1 MLRPRQKF
9 AIGGG
14 VVEGEDLGSRE
25 GFDEPNLVGRNTNR
39 DDLGRFSAG
48 IVQDPDFQT
57 QVADLVDQNFS
68 TAEIADKLDS
78 SITQIQRVRKILGL
92 QASERLSFDDLN
104 KASDG
109 QFEKFFKEYLEK
121 ESAVEV
127 AGKTRKSKSWPIMEK
142 ALKTVPKNA
151 SLKEKY
157 NAIKRFA
164 EPPALYGYTGRAAL
178 EKFPRMGKIL
188 IAKINESF
196 RKAEKQGFD
205 KLNIKKLADAIPAYN
220 YKTLQAIFGNAKRN
234 PNLIKVVDQT
244 TKNKKQQIINAKNF
258 VKKLKELGVVITQ
271 GEKKKG
277 AYLFEPLTE
286 EVKEKLKDLKPLKET
301 KPDYQFSKFRN
312 LVTIFAK
319 ASEDYNKFGFSK
331 DALVL
336 TRAADSLNSALI
348 QEFTSKPLGLLKKG
362 KSSVSFLD
370 SAMSKNDVDKL
381 RQFIEDTPQI
391 KNVLSIAFDPTGKN
405 GTYFK
410 PRNLN
415 KLSGGQLLRDILIQ
429 KDHIFPVKEVSM
441 IEKPTRTTIGKF
453 GPGGALLETPFN
465 KVLTTGYFNNSLR
478 NKIQNFLNSGQLINQ
493 KEAIKQIDNT
503 LKGLDTTIYHNGN
516 YYGGQITPSVERQI
530 KKLGFDKF
538 DIQEDVVKNIKEQ
551 DAAIKKLKDQKFSDS
566 AIVKAVSK
574 SKFAF
579 PFVLGAGIVSSIT
592 PSSVEA
598 AEAGAATLQMPQG
611 SPAQINPVDEEGFT
625 DTEKLLAGTTAGGAA
640 YAARRPLLKTAAA
653 IARPFGFPTVA
664 AGFGLGQF
672 VDINPFR
679 FATEE
684 EREAGKSFITRD
696 EKFGSLKEDPSFAL
710 AGADLLLP
718 ELTKQVG
725 IRSLLANPFGRLARG
740 FTPLGIGLQGIE
752 LINQARK
759 EQRRIDAMSPEE
771 REDFIA
777 EQESLLDFSA

>member
-1 MLRPRQKF
+1 MKVHEYNEMMAYMLRPRQKF

-25 GFDEPNLVGRNTNR
+25 GFDEPNLVSR
-39 DDLGRFSAG
+39 DELGRFSASV
-48 IVQDPDFQT
+48 VQDPDFQT

-78 SITQIQRVRKILGL
+78 SASQIQRVRRMLGL
-92 QASERLSFDDLN
+92 QSTERLSFDDLN

-127 AGKTRKSKSWPIMEK
+127 AGKTRKSKSWPIIEK
-142 ALKTVPKNA
+142 ALKTVPKDA

-157 NAIKRFA
+157 NAIKKFA
-164 EPPALYGYTGRAAL
+164 ESPALYGYTGRAAL

-220 YKTLQAIFGNAKRN
+220 YKTLQAIFGSAKKN

-244 TKNKKQQIINAKNF
+244 TKNKKQNIINAKNF
-258 VKKLKELGVVITQ
+258 IKKLKELGVVVTQ
-271 GEKKKG
+271 GEKKRG

-286 EVKEKLKDLKPLKET
+286 EVKEKLKELKPLRT
-301 KPDYQFSKFRN
+301 ARPDYQFSKFRN
-312 LVTIFAK
+312 LVTIFAR

-362 KSSVSFLD
+362 RSSVSFLD

-381 RQFIEDTPQI
+381 KQFIEDTPQI

-441 IEKPTRTTIGKF
+441 IEEPTRTTIGKF

-503 LKGLDTTIYHNGN
+503 LKGLNTTIYHNGN

-538 DIQEDVVKNIKEQ
+538 DIQEDVIKNIKEQ
-551 DAAIKKLKDQKFSDS
+551 DAAIKKLKDKKFSDS

-579 PFVLGAGIVSSIT
+579 PFVLGAGIFSSMT

-598 AEAGAATLQMPQG
+598 AEAGAATLKMPQG
-611 SPAQINPVDEEGFT
+611 SPAQINSVDEEGFT
-625 DTEKLLAGTTAGGAA
+625 NTEKLLAGTTAGAA
-640 YAARRPLLKTAAA
+640 VAARKPLLTTLAKVVRPL
-653 IARPFGFPTVA
+653 GFPSVA
-664 AGFGLGQF
+664 AGFAASQF
-672 VDINPFR
+672 VDINPFS
-679 FATEE
+679 EE
-684 EREAGKSFITRD
+684 
-696 EKFGSLKEDPSFAL
+696 FGSLKEDPNL
-710 AGADLLLP
+710 GVAGADLLLP

-725 IRSLLANPFGRLARG
+725 IRGLLKNPFFKGARA
-740 FTPLGIGLQGIE
+740 FTPIGLGLMGIE
-752 LINQARK
+752 GIRMGMR
-759 EQRRIDAMSPEE
+759 EQDRIDAMSPEE

>member
-1 MLRPRQKF
+1 MKVHEYNEMMAYMLRPRQKF

-14 VVEGEDLGSRE
+14 VIEGEDLGSRE
-25 GFDEPNLVGRNTNR
+25 GFDQPSLVSR
-39 DDLGRFSAG
+39 DELGRFSAS
-48 IVQDPDFQT
+48 IIQDPDFQT
-57 QVADLVDQNFS
+57 QVADLIDQKFS

-121 ESAVEV
+121 KSEVEV

-142 ALKTVPKNA
+142 ALKTVPKDA

-164 EPPALYGYTGRAAL
+164 EPPALYGYTGKLSL

-188 IAKINESF
+188 VAKINESF

-271 GEKKKG
+271 GEKKRG

-286 EVKEKLKDLKPLKET
+286 EVKEKLKELKPLRT
-301 KPDYQFSKFRN
+301 AKPDYQFSKFRN

-348 QEFTSKPLGLLKKG
+348 QEFTSKPLGLLKRG
-362 KSSVSFLD
+362 KASVSFLD
-370 SAMSKNDVDKL
+370 DAMSKDDVNKL

-391 KNVLSIAFDPTGKN
+391 KNVLSITFDPTGKN

-441 IEKPTRTTIGKF
+441 IEEPTRTTIGKF
-453 GPGGALLETPFN
+453 GLGGALLETPFN

-516 YYGGQITPSVERQI
+516 YYGGPITPSVERQI

-566 AIVKAVSK
+566 AIVRAVSK

-579 PFVLGAGIVSSIT
+579 PFVLGAGIVSSMT
-592 PSSVEA
+592 PSSVKA
-598 AEAGAATLQMPQG
+598 AEPGQLPQG

-625 DTEKLLAGTTAGGAA
+625 NTEKLLAGTTAGAA
-640 YAARRPLLKTAAA
+640 VAARKPLLTTLAKVARPL
-653 IARPFGFPTVA
+653 GFPSVA
-664 AGFGLGQF
+664 AGFAASQF
-672 VDINPFR
+672 IDINPFS
-679 FATEE
+679 EE
-684 EREAGKSFITRD
+684 
-696 EKFGSLKEDPSFAL
+696 FGSLKEDPNL
-710 AGADLLLP
+710 GVAGADLLLP

-725 IRSLLANPFGRLARG
+725 IRGLLKNPFFKGARA
-740 FTPLGIGLQGIE
+740 FTPIGLGLMGIE
-752 LINQARK
+752 GIRMGMR
-759 EQRRIDAMSPEE
+759 EQDRIDAMSPEE

-777 EQESLLDFSA
+777 EQERLLDFSA

>member
-1 MLRPRQKF
+1 MKVHEYNEMMAYMLRPRQKF

-14 VVEGEDLGSRE
+14 VVEGEDLGSRK

-39 DDLGRFSAG
+39 DELGRFSAS
-48 IVQDPDFQT
+48 IIQDPDFQT
-57 QVADLVDQNFS
+57 QVADLIDQKFS

-121 ESAVEV
+121 KSEVEV
-127 AGKTRKSKSWPIMEK
+127 AGKTRKSKSWPIIEK
-142 ALKTVPKNA
+142 ALKAVPKDA

-164 EPPALYGYTGRAAL
+164 EPPALYGYTGKLSL

-188 IAKINESF
+188 VAKINESF

-205 KLNIKKLADAIPAYN
+205 KLNIKKLADAIPAYG

-271 GEKKKG
+271 GEKKRG

-286 EVKEKLKDLKPLKET
+286 EVKEKLKELKPLRT
-301 KPDYQFSKFRN
+301 AKPDYQFSKFRN

-348 QEFTSKPLGLLKKG
+348 QEFTSKPLGLLKRG
-362 KSSVSFLD
+362 KASVSFLD
-370 SAMSKNDVDKL
+370 DAMSKDDVNKL

-391 KNVLSIAFDPTGKN
+391 KNVLSITFDPTGKN

-441 IEKPTRTTIGKF
+441 IEEPTRTTIGKF

-566 AIVKAVSK
+566 AIVRAVSK

-579 PFVLGAGIVSSIT
+579 PFVLGAGIVSSMT
-592 PSSVEA
+592 PSSVKA
-598 AEAGAATLQMPQG
+598 AEPGQLPQG

-625 DTEKLLAGTTAGGAA
+625 NTEKLLAGTTAGAA
-640 YAARRPLLKTAAA
+640 VAARKPLLTTLAKVARPL
-653 IARPFGFPTVA
+653 GFPSVA
-664 AGFGLGQF
+664 AGFAASQF
-672 VDINPFR
+672 IDINPFS
-679 FATEE
+679 EE
-684 EREAGKSFITRD
+684 
-696 EKFGSLKEDPSFAL
+696 FGSLKEDPNL
-710 AGADLLLP
+710 GVAGADLLLP

-725 IRSLLANPFGRLARG
+725 IRGLLKNPFFKGARA
-740 FTPLGIGLQGIE
+740 FTPVGLGLMGIE
-752 LINQARK
+752 GIRMGMREQDRINLMR
-759 EQRRIDAMSPEE
+759 ETDPEAYQE
-771 REDFIA
+771 YLA
-777 EQESLLDFSA
+777 EQEDLLGESA